1 MLNHCPLNNRHMK
14 TTFKAIIASELL
26 AVCSETTERQR
37 KDPKEKEARKFSDA
51 EIKAAL
57 NAMPNWGAEVKA
69 QLMNVF
75 SILLKAPEL
84 GQSTANAVFNL
95 FSVVVCEAN
104 INSHPWVKKAPFII
118 VHSKNQCGLGPDGNM
133 GTYYRDMDK
142 PRLAT
147 AEEVVKCIENLSE
160 AQWTKVR
167 SDPMFSPILA
177 SAMNMEVVIDE
188 NEVVLTEADKQAAD
202 EAP

>member
-1 MLNHCPLNNRHMK
+1 MLNHCPSNNKHMK
-14 TTFKAIIASELL
+14 TTFKGILASELL

-37 KDPKEKEARKFSDA
+37 VIPKEKEARKFSDA

-57 NAMPNWGAEVKA
+57 NAMPGWDGNVKA
-69 QLMNVF
+69 QLMNAF

-104 INSHPWVKKAPFII
+104 VNSHPWPKKAPFIV
-118 VHSKNQCGLGPDGNM
+118 VHSKNQCGLSPSGDM
-133 GTYYRDMDK
+133 STYYRDVDK

-147 AEEVVKCIENLSE
+147 AAEIVRCIENLTE
-160 AQWTKVR
+160 AQWNKIR
-167 SDPMFSPILA
+167 SDALFSPIVA
-177 SAMNMEVVIDE
+177 TAMTREVVIDE
-188 NEVVLTEADKQAAD
+188 NEVILSESDKQAAE
-202 EAP
+202 EA